1 MFGYN
6 ALDVGIIIVVI
17 FGALYGSY
25 RGFVVSLLS
34 FAGKILSAILA
45 INFLEK
51 FISIFKIKEL
61 FMKGVVDI
69 VKDYLPMSD
78 EIKNMKFSEEGV
90 NIAGSSFEN
99 NAFAKIMGENISREI
114 KHLAEAG
121 ERFSFETVGD
131 MMGLIVANY
140 IINIVSF
147 IILFLLFLLGF
158 SLLKAVLVKI
168 IGLSDIVTGVDK
180 FLGLLFGT
188 GVNVFLLA
196 FVLGFSYDILNLMA
210 LEDGSL
216 LSKYRYLLNE
226 STLQSY
232 FYNVYSLIIS
242 EGTKLL

>member
-6 ALDVGIIIVVI
+6 TLDVGIIIVVI

-51 FISIFKIKEL
+51 FISVFKIKEL
-61 FMKGVVDI
+61 FMKDVVDI
-69 VKDYLPMSD
+69 VKGYLPMSD
-78 EIKNMKFSEEGV
+78 EIKNMKFSEEGINLV
-90 NIAGSSFEN
+90 GSSFEN

-114 KHLAEAG
+114 KHLVETG
-121 ERFSFETVGD
+121 EQFSFETVGD

-147 IILFLLFLLGF
+147 IVLFLVFLFGF
-158 SLLKAVLVKI
+158 SLLKTILVKV
-168 IGLSDIVTGVDK
+168 IGFSDIITGADK
-180 FLGLLFGT
+180 FLGLLFGA
-188 GVNVFLLA
+188 GVNIFLLA
-196 FVLGFSYDILNLMA
+196 FVLGFSYDILNLMV
-210 LEDGSL
+210 LEDGEL
-216 LSKYRYLLNE
+216 LSKCRFLLNE

-232 FYNVYSLIIS
+232 FYHVYSLIIS
-242 EGTKLL
+242 EGIKLL